1 MYAICIYCSRV
12 VLLFIN
18 VYNFALTTPN
28 NIPVFQNVAA
38 FYLSI
43 LYLVVFVLY
52 PVEQYCVTFD
62 ILGEGCIRKVYIY
75 ILIFRSE
82 MAIAQS
88 FQEEVLQRGG
98 RQVARTSHENVS

>member
-18 VYNFALTTPN
+18 VYNFALKTPN
-28 NIPVFQNVAA
+28 NIPEFQNVAA

-43 LYLVVFVLY
+43 FYLVVFVLY

-62 ILGEGCIRKVYIY
+62 ILGEGV
-75 ILIFRSE
+75 
-82 MAIAQS
+82 
-88 FQEEVLQRGG
+88 
-98 RQVARTSHENVS
+98 

>member
-43 LYLVVFVLY
+43 FYLVVFVLY
-52 PVEQYCVTFD
+52 PVEEYCVTFD
-62 ILGEGCIRKVYIY
+62 ILGEGVYKEGLYIY
-75 ILIFRSE
+75 FNIQVRNGDHSVLPGRS
-82 MAIAQS
+82 S
-88 FQEEVLQRGG
+88 T
-98 RQVARTSHENVS
+98 ARRPTSCENFT

>member
-18 VYNFALTTPN
+18 VYNFALKTPN
-28 NIPVFQNVAA
+28 NIPEFHVAA

-43 LYLVVFVLY
+43 FYLVVFVLY

-62 ILGEGCIRKVYIY
+62 ILGEGV
-75 ILIFRSE
+75 
-82 MAIAQS
+82 
-88 FQEEVLQRGG
+88 
-98 RQVARTSHENVS
+98 